1 MSVIDY
7 EKLFEVRKQ
16 KEEEKGQ
23 VTIVITPDLSIPS
36 PDLMIRHRIKFDG
49 ILHSKITFNSI
60 SNCDDIKGSVTTFYK
75 FNNEYKS
82 IIFIQSEIIP
92 YSTDLDVRY
101 MNEAY
106 KYTFL
111 IHGLAHVNDFENSIN
126 FNKQDKQ
133 IDVIKIEAYAAAY
146 VLKYFT
152 VKSYDI
158 ARALYARRLLK
169 LNNSSDGC
177 CLQIQREIMK
187 KYPKK
192 KLLQWSKQL

>member
-7 EKLFEVRKQ
+7 ENLFEVRKQ

-36 PDLMIRHRIKFDG
+36 PDLMIRHRIKFDD
-49 ILHSKITFNSI
+49 ILHSKITFNTI
-60 SNCDDIKGSVTTFYK
+60 SNCKDIKGSVTTFYK
-75 FNNEYKS
+75 LDNKFKS

-111 IHGLAHVNDFENSIN
+111 IHGLALVNDFENSIN
-126 FNKQDKQ
+126 FNKHDKQ
-133 IDVIKIEAYAAAY
+133 IDVIKIETYAAVY

>member
-7 EKLFEVRKQ
+7 ENLFEVRKQ

-23 VTIVITPDLSIPS
+23 VTIVITPDLNIPS

-75 FNNEYKS
+75 FNNEVKS

-101 MNEAY
+101 INEAY

-126 FNKQDKQ
+126 FNKNDKQ

-169 LNNSSDGC
+169 LNNSSNGC